1 MGSHSS
7 YSANLHNKGS
17 YAGSRP
23 ASGLS
28 KRRGPFRG
36 PPPSF
41 YAQGGYGAT
50 GRTAEGS
57 WTAGAGEANQAAS
70 GGGGFASSSSSS
82 SSATGGQ
89 KKGSAGQYDP
99 EDPTGFID
107 RNPLGHFDAR
117 GHFRTQSAEDARRR
131 ERRVRARR
139 SAIKEEEI
147 PRKEGIGVIH
157 FVVVGG
163 MLAFASFTAALF
175 TSPST
180 SATPAGP
187 VVSRSGSSSA
197 SSSAGGRSAEGNVGR
212 RRRDE
217 TVSVS
222 VT

>member
-7 YSANLHNKGS
+7 HSANLHKGS

-23 ASGLS
+23 PSGLS

-50 GRTAEGS
+50 GRTEEGS
-57 WTAGAGEANQAAS
+57 WTAGAGDANRAAA

-82 SSATGGQ
+82 SSFSSGQ
-89 KKGSAGQYDP
+89 KKAGAKYDP

-117 GHFRTQSAEDARRR
+117 GHFKTQSAEDARRR

-139 SAIKEEEI
+139 SAIKEEDI
-147 PRKEGIGVIH
+147 PRREGIGVVH

-163 MLAFASFTAALF
+163 MLAFASFTAAFF
-175 TSPST
+175 TSPN
-180 SATPAGP
+180 APARP
-187 VVSRSGSSSA
+187 VVPGDSSGSS
-197 SSSAGGRSAEGNVGR
+197 GKVGR
-212 RRRDE
+212 RRKDE
-217 TVSVS
+217 TVSTS